1 MIGDDNKMKKLVYK
15 SIDPNIK
22 VTEYIKENLNS
33 LKNFNTNGLTIVTPD
48 PNTLFTRQYMPNYG
62 IMVVNLL
69 ICTIKKL
76 INL

>member
-1 MIGDDNKMKKLVYK
+1 MKKLVYK

-48 PNTLFTRQYMPNYG
+48 PNLHFLQDNICQIMLG